1 MIGPTKLRAIAA
13 ALTLAAL
20 TASPGMPSAL
30 AATPSV
36 TDAKTPVTLEVNEG
50 QLIRLQSAATSV
62 FIANPEIADVSV
74 KSQRL
79 VYVFGVKSGETTL
92 YAVDRN
98 DRVIASIRIEVNHN
112 LSRLN
117 EGIDRL
123 VSNGEVDAISIDG
136 AIVLTGNVRDS
147 VDAENARRLAARF
160 IDEDKEEVIN
170 QIRIS
175 APNQVN
181 LRVRIAEVS
190 RTVIKQFGFNWDA
203 GYRNDDIVFGI
214 ATGDNPIVPQNLPID
229 NVVEFDPPGSLS
241 PPAVPFPSP
250 FQDLNDTFLTRQT
263 PGIDE
268 YFFGGM
274 FGNWD
279 LNNLIDAM
287 ASDGLVTVLAE
298 PNLTAL
304 SGETASFLAGGEF
317 PIPVFED
324 GGITIIFKE
333 FGVSLAFTPTI
344 LSGNRISM
352 RVRPEVSSLT
362 TAGGVELANFV
373 IPGLTTRRAETT
385 VELASGQSFAIA
397 GLFLDN
403 SIQNLRQLP
412 GLSNIPILG
421 QLFDSDRFERRETEL
436 VIIVTPYLVKP
447 TDQRIPLPTD
457 GFVKRPKVAVRSG
470 NLAETPYAPQ
480 TVPLNDGSPLAQN
493 AKAGQAGFIVE

>member
-1 MIGPTKLRAIAA
+1 MIGPLKLRAIVAA
-13 ALTLAAL
+13 FTLAAL
-20 TASPGMPSAL
+20 SASPGMSSAL
-30 AATPSV
+30 AATTSV

-50 QLIRLQSAATSV
+50 QLLRLQSAATSV

-98 DRVIASIRIEVNHN
+98 DRMIASIRIEVNHN

-117 EGIDRL
+117 DGIDRL
-123 VSNGEVDAISIDG
+123 VSSGEVEAISIDG
-136 AIVLTGNVRDS
+136 AIVLTGNVKDS

-160 IDEDKEEVIN
+160 IDEEKEEVIN

-181 LRVRIAEVS
+181 LRVRIAEVQ
-190 RTVIKQFGFNWDA
+190 RNIIKQFGFNWDG
-203 GYRNDDIVFGI
+203 GYRNNDDIVFGL
-214 ATGDNPIVPQNLPID
+214 ATGDNPIVPQNLPIED
-229 NVVEFDPPGSLS
+229 VVEFDPPGSLT

-250 FQDLNDTFLTRQT
+250 FDTLNDTFLTRQT
-263 PGIDE
+263 PGLDE

-279 LNNLIDAM
+279 INNLIDAM

-324 GGITIIFKE
+324 DGIVVIFKE
-333 FGVSLAFTPTI
+333 FGVSLAFTPTV
-344 LSGNRISM
+344 LTGNRISM
-352 RVRPEVSSLT
+352 RVRPEVSQLT
-362 TAGGVELANFV
+362 SAGGVELANFV

-385 VELASGQSFAIA
+385 VELGSGQSFAIA
-397 GLFLDN
+397 GLFRD
-403 SIQNLRQLP
+403 
-412 GLSNIPILG
+412 
-421 QLFDSDRFERRETEL
+421 
-436 VIIVTPYLVKP
+436 
-447 TDQRIPLPTD
+447 
-457 GFVKRPKVAVRSG
+457 
-470 NLAETPYAPQ
+470 
-480 TVPLNDGSPLAQN
+480 
-493 AKAGQAGFIVE
+493 